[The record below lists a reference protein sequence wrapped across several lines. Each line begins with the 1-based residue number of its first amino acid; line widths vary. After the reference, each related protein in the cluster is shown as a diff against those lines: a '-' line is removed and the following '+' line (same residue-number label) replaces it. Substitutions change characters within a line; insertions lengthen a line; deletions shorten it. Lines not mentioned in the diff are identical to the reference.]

1 MKMRKKINLSN
12 RIVLINKKFKK
23 KEFYHYFKTPNLS
36 LVIPIYKKKF
46 IIVSQKRIPINKI
59 NYEFPSGL
67 IEKKETLLQ
76 SAKKELLEETGYKCI
91 GKLHKLIYLI
101 RFKLRKFTRNF
112 SQVNL
117 RIRIKKLIGL

>member
-36 LVIPIYKKKF
+36 LVIHIYKKKL

-59 NYEFPSGL
+59 NYD
-67 IEKKETLLQ
+67 I
-76 SAKKELLEETGYKCI
+76 
-91 GKLHKLIYLI
+91 
-101 RFKLRKFTRNF
+101 
-112 SQVNL
+112 
-117 RIRIKKLIGL
+117 